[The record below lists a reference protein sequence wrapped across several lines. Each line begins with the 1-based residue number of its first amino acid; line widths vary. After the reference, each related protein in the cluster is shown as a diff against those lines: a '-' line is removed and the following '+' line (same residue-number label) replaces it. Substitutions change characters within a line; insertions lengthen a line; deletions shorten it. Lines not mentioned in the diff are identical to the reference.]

1 MLDRELFEFLDH
13 TSDAAFAVSSGGE
26 IRAWNAAAE
35 ALFGFARAEAIG
47 RTCFDLLQGRG
58 ALRTLVCTEHC
69 HARDCAAHQRPI
81 PDFDLEVKT
90 RGGRRAWAN
99 VSTIVHTDRRTGRRL
114 LVHLA
119 RDIGRRKRNEALA
132 ERVLRLSRQIADAA
146 DETHRPAPT
155 IPLSEQER
163 RVLQRFSAGVSAAE
177 VERELSI
184 SPQTLRNHLHH
195 INQKLGTHTRL
206 EAVIHAIR
214 RQLI

>member
-1 MLDRELFEFLDH
+1 MLDRELFELLDH
-13 TSDAAFAVSSGGE
+13 TSDAAFAVSDGGE

-35 ALFGFARAEAIG
+35 TLFAFTRDEVIG

-58 ALRTLVCTEHC
+58 PLRTRVCTEHC

-90 RGGRRAWAN
+90 RAGRRAWVN
-99 VSTIVHTDRRTGRRL
+99 VSTVVHVDRRTGRRL

-119 RDIGRRKRNEALA
+119 RDIGRRKRSEALV
-132 ERVLRLSRQIADAA
+132 ERVLRLSRQIADASH
-146 DETHRPAPT
+146 ETHRPGPT
-155 IPLSEQER
+155 IPLSEQEQ
-163 RVLQRFSAGVSAAE
+163 RVLQRFSEGLRAAD
-177 VERELSI
+177 VERELDI

-195 INQKLGTHTRL
+195 INQKLGTHSRL